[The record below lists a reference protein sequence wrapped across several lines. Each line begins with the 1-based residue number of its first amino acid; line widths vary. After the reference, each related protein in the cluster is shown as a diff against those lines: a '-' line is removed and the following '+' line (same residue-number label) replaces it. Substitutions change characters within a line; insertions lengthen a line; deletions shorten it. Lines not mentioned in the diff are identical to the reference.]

1 MRVVVGV
8 LSRAE
13 RRARI
18 GRRPHRQAVDSRHRC
33 LLGGRVS
40 RAFHA
45 AIPGWPRPHVR
56 GHGGHGGGVRP
67 IARSTTHPASI
78 RVHVPP

>member
-8 LSRAE
+8 LPRAE

-33 LLGGRVS
+33 LLGSRVS
-40 RAFHA
+40 RAFHG
-45 AIPGWPRPHVR
+45 AIPGGSHPHVR
-56 GHGGHGGGVRP
+56 GHGGHGGGVGSIQP
-67 IARSTTHPASI
+67 HCKARTNLTLF
-78 RVHVPP
+78 